1 MASIWVHAA
10 RGINIVSRKK
20 ILIIGLC
27 GVVGFLIAGTA
38 IAQQTSNKPSSPST
52 DTSASAPTNDP
63 PTDTAWQPTGEEGDN
78 HAEEETPIIISG
90 QTIERSVIA
99 SQVLPVAEN
108 AARQYVQQS
117 TNESRDQRSARLK
130 TVFHPD
136 SLVVYDRPP
145 AVDPTRSQNTSS
157 NGSVLYSRWD
167 TTDQMIVATVALK
180 ITTTDNADPGKVIS
194 EIYQAWDVGLTVKDG
209 TYTPRTINFNNTPIV
224 IQR

>member
-1 MASIWVHAA
+1 MSK
-10 RGINIVSRKK
+10 KK
-20 ILIIGLC
+20 IIIIGLC
-27 GVVGFLIAGTA
+27 LAATLVITGVIAA
-38 IAQQTSNKPSSPST
+38 SQQRNVSQSSPETQSSQAE
-52 DTSASAPTNDP
+52 DASEETN
-63 PTDTAWQPTGEEGDN
+63 WQPSGEEGDN

-99 SQVLPVAEN
+99 SQALPIAEN

-180 ITTTDNADPGKVIS
+180 ITTTDNADPGKAIS
-194 EIYQAWDVGLTVKDG
+194 EIYQAWDVGLTVNNS
-209 TYTPRTINFNNTPIV
+209 TYTPRTITFNNTPIV
-224 IQR
+224 TQR